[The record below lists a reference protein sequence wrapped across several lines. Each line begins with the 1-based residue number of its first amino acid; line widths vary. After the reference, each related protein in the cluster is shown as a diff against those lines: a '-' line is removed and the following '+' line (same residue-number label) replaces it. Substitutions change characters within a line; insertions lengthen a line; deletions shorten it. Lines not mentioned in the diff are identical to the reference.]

1 MTWVLS
7 ILSLIFNFGLKF
19 FQNQKPPVE
28 VTEAEKVGAAQQ
40 GLSDVEAS
48 NAKTQ
53 TAAAAANTA
62 ASSVDTPT
70 GLSKYES
77 SDPNNRD
84 AN

>member
-7 ILSLIFNFGLKF
+7 ILSLVFTFIMKF
-19 FQNQKPPVE
+19 FQKPPVE
-28 VTEAEKVGAAQQ
+28 VTEAEKAGAAQQ

-48 NAKTQ
+48 DAKTQ
-53 TAAAAANTA
+53 TAAAAANTT
-62 ASSVDTPT
+62 ASSVDTPA